1 MKERIDTLGTTR
13 RGFFNRIMAAIGGLV
28 GIGIAAPLIGYGIL
42 PALRKEETGWFKVE
56 EAEAFELNKPKLVP
70 VTPLSPKDWPEEPV
84 KQAVYVV
91 KKEDGQFVLF
101 DIHCTHVG
109 CPVHWND
116 KAQRFFSPCHGGVF
130 DIEGKVL
137 AGPPPRPLDRYEV
150 KIESG
155 TVYGGRLYHVD
166 SNLRPTGH

>member
-1 MKERIDTLGTTR
+1 MEYRSENMGTTR
-13 RGFFNRIMAAIGGLV
+13 RGFFSRIMAAIGGLV
-28 GIGIAAPLIGYGIL
+28 GISVGVPLIGYGIL
-42 PALRKEETGWFKVE
+42 PALKKEDIGWFKVE
-56 EAEAFELNKPKLVP
+56 DAEAFEPNKPKLVP
-70 VTPLSPKDWPEEPV
+70 VTPVSPRDWPEEPV

-130 DIEGKVL
+130 DIEGRVL
-137 AGPPPRPLDRYEV
+137 AGPPPRPLDRYTV
-150 KIESG
+150 KIEDG
-155 TVYGGRLYHVD
+155 ILYGGRLYHLD
-166 SNLRPTGH
+166 SNLRRTGH